1 MVDTKRFSAMQTCL
15 DEYMV
20 LKGKREINDMEANQE
35 LARVGLLNDST
46 PNPGSPLRKVLINLR
61 DANLLPQNIR
71 QLYGSWVIK
80 ISTTMARS
88 PMVNQFQY
96 C

>member
-1 MVDTKRFSAMQTCL
+1 ML
-15 DEYMV
+15 

-46 PNPGSPLRKVLINLR
+46 PNPGGPLRKVLIALR

-71 QLYGSWVIK
+71 QMYGSWVIK
-80 ISTTMARS
+80 NSTTMARS

>member
-1 MVDTKRFSAMQTCL
+1 MVDSKRFSAIQTCL
-15 DEYMV
+15 DEYML
-20 LKGKREINDMEANQE
+20 LKGKKEINDMEANQE

-46 PNPGSPLRKVLINLR
+46 PNPGKPLRKMLTGLR

-80 ISTTMARS
+80 ASNTIARF
-88 PMVNQFQY
+88 PTVNQFQY